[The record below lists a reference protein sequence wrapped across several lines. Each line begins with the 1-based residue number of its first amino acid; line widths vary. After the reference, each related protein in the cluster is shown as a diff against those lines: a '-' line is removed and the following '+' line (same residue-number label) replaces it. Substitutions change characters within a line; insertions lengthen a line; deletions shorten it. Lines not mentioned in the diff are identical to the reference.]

1 MDKKREL
8 ISLKIQP
15 EDLEFIQDQE
25 MRLLRSMTILESIQ
39 QYQELQAAF
48 EWQMQQ
54 TAGLFEANH
63 WQALTELQDRLFQF
77 KRWQSKDGHSLSLDP
92 EDLNITQ

>member
-8 ISLKIQP
+8 ISLKIHP

-25 MRLLRSMTILESIQ
+25 TRLLRSMTVLESIQ

-48 EWQMQQ
+48 EYQMQQ

-63 WQALTELQDRLFQF
+63 RQALTELQDRLFQL
-77 KRWQSKDGHSLSLDP
+77 KRWLSNNGHSLSLDP
-92 EDLNITQ
+92 EDSNITQ